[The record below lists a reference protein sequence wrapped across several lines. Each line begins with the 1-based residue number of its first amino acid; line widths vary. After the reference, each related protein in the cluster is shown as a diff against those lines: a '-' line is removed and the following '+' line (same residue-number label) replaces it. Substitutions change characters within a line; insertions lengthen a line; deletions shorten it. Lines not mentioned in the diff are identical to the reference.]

1 MTCDIRRK
9 TGLIVRRGNEFLVGT
24 ILYSTDL
31 RWSLSPWDAWI
42 TRDRDSAQRI
52 AEIVD
57 GELML
62 FNPVVGQIRKY
73 RKENDCERVATG
85 RA

>member
-9 TGLIVRRGNEFLVGT
+9 TGLIIRRGNEFLVGT

-31 RWSLSPWDAWI
+31 RWSLSPWDAWF
-42 TRDRDSAQRI
+42 TRDRNTARMVAQK
-52 AEIVD
+52 VD

-62 FNPVVGQIRKY
+62 FNPVAGQIKEY
-73 RKENDCERVATG
+73 GKENDCERVATG

>member
-9 TGLIVRRGNEFLVGT
+9 TGLIIRRENEFLVGT
-24 ILYSTDL
+24 ILYSKDL
-31 RWSLSPWDAWI
+31 RWSLSPWDAWF
-42 TRDRDSAQRI
+42 TRDRNIARMVAQK
-52 AEIVD
+52 VG

-62 FNPVVGQIRKY
+62 FNPVVGQIKKY
-73 RKENDCERVATG
+73 GKENDSESFATG